1 MSSSPFSFWW
11 SPPAT
16 VQIWSTHYPPWTGMH
31 IWVLLSGSLQAGW
44 RNQWGRVN
52 HLIYVFLWNMAITPP
67 SLLISSWWLA
77 CLPQRCGALVH
88 PPIHINSETSPW
100 GTCAGGKKVKRRKTQ
115 TKNES
120 MHSYSSW
127 YTLWCWLF
135 SLEGFLRSSPPCPS
149 LSPQIHNGMHIRTA
163 LQLMLIRLSWLKAQT
178 KGGNKGWNK

>member
-88 PPIHINSETSPW
+88 PPIHTNSETSPW
-100 GTCAGGKKVKRRKTQ
+100 GTCAGGEKVKRRKTQ
-115 TKNES
+115 TKHES
-120 MHSYSSW
+120 MHSYSLD
-127 YTLWCWLF
+127 TLFGADSSLGKASSEAPHPALPSPHRSITGCTLGLLF
-135 SLEGFLRSSPPCPS
+135 SWC
-149 LSPQIHNGMHIRTA
+149 
-163 LQLMLIRLSWLKAQT
+163 
-178 KGGNKGWNK
+178 